1 MNIILASSEVVPY
14 AKTGGLADVCGA
26 LPQQLEKLGHQVSVF
41 MPGYRSVVYGD
52 FEIRKTGVGLEI
64 PIGNTLV
71 AGELLVTTLP
81 GSNVNV
87 YLVANDDYYDR
98 ESLYGEKGVDY
109 EDNAQRFIFFS
120 RAVLEAVRLLDL
132 KPDIVH
138 CNDWQTGLI
147 PALLKVEYDS
157 NPIYEN
163 ISSVITIHNLAY
175 QGTYPPAAMPLTGL
189 EWKYFN
195 YLQMEFFDR
204 LNLLKTG
211 IVFAD
216 SISTVSPTYAQE
228 IQTSEQGCGL
238 EGVLQGRSDVLSGI
252 LNGIDVT
259 QWNPADDPLIPT
271 NFSADD
277 WWSGKAACKAHL
289 QDFFGLQKNS
299 NTPLIGIV
307 GRLAEQ
313 KGWSLILQV
322 MQKWLESTD
331 VQWVILGTGSPQY
344 HAALTSLYQ
353 NHPHKLGLRLGFSNE
368 LAHQIEAGADM
379 FVMPSQYEPCG
390 LNQMY
395 SMAYGT
401 VPVVRKTGGLADT
414 VVDASQQTIA
424 DQTANGFTF
433 DQFTA
438 AELENALS
446 RAINMYRHDKEN
458 WNNLVNA
465 GIKRDWSWAV
475 SAKAYQR
482 LYRQT
487 LQRRQGQSKA
497 T

>member
-216 SISTVSPTYAQE
+216 SINTVSPTYAQE
-228 IQTSEQGCGL
+228 IQASEQGCGL

>member
-26 LPQQLEKLGHQVSVF
+26 LPQQLEKLGHQVSVI
-41 MPGYRSVVYGD
+41 MPGYRSVIYGD
-52 FEIRKTGVGLEI
+52 FEVLKTGVEIEI
-64 PIGNTLV
+64 PIGTALV

-81 GSNVNV
+81 DSDVKV
-87 YLVANDDYYDR
+87 YLVANDDFFDR

-109 EDNAQRFIFFS
+109 EDNVQRFIFFS
-120 RAVLEAVRLLDL
+120 RAVMEAVRLLEL
-132 KPDIVH
+132 RPDIVH

-147 PALLKVEYDS
+147 PALLKTEYHS
-157 NPIYEN
+157 NPLYEN
-163 ISSVITIHNLAY
+163 IASLITIHNLAY
-175 QGTYPPAAMPLTGL
+175 QGTYPADTMPLTGL
-189 EWKYFN
+189 GWKYYN

-216 SISTVSPTYAQE
+216 SINTVSPTYAQE
-228 IQTSEQGCGL
+228 IQTPEQGCGL

-259 QWNPADDPLIPT
+259 QWNPATDDLIPAT
-271 NFSADD
+271 FTADD
-277 WWSGKAACKAHL
+277 WWSGKSQCKRHL
-289 QDFFGLQKNS
+289 QDFFGLEQNS

-322 MQKWLESTD
+322 MQKWLETTD
-331 VQWVILGTGSPQY
+331 VQWVILGTGAPQF
-344 HAALTSLYQ
+344 HNALTSLYQ

-401 VPVVRKTGGLADT
+401 VPVVRNTGGLADT
-414 VVDASQQTIA
+414 VVDANLQSIA

-433 DQFTA
+433 DGFTA
-438 AELENALS
+438 VELEQALS
-446 RAINMYRHDKEN
+446 RAVEMYRHDKEN
-458 WNNLVNA
+458 WNNLVNS
-465 GIKRDWSWAV
+465 GIQRDWSWAV
-475 SAKAYQR
+475 SAKAYET
-482 LYRQT
+482 LYLETIERK
-487 LQRRQGQSKA
+487 QGQPIA
-497 T
+497 P